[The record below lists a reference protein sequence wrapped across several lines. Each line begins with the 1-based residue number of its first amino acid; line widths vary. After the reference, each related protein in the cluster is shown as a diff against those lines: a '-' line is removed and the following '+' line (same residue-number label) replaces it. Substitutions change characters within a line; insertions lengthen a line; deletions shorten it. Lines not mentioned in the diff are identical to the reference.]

1 MKPFSPAFFS
11 RTNRSTMRFMRCEMF
26 RAHEVGC
33 KLQVGRMPSS
43 FPAPPRYGYCDC
55 GALMYVTNAF
65 GTAVEEVTHFLY
77 DLQGNRTF
85 VFYPDGTSVTNWYDS
100 LRRPIATADGIGT
113 RWFGYNNQ
121 GLLTSITNAAGVE
134 QRTLFDIED
143 RAYAVTDANGVTVTN
158 TYDNLGRIRTRTYP
172 TGGGAEEFG
181 YSVFGL
187 VKHTNQLNLVTS
199 YGYDATPRKTS
210 ETNAN
215 NEVIK
220 YTYNAAS
227 DLKTLTDGKSQTTT
241 WNYDQYGRV
250 TNKLDQASV
259 EILRYTYDANSP
271 PTIPWSTA

>member
-85 VFYPDGTSVTNWYDS
+85 VFY
-100 LRRPIATADGIGT
+100 
-113 RWFGYNNQ
+113 
-121 GLLTSITNAAGVE
+121 
-134 QRTLFDIED
+134 IED
-143 RAYAVTDANGVTVTN
+143 RVYSVTHANGVTVTN
-158 TYDNLGRIRTRTYP
+158 TYDNLGRPRTRTYP
-172 TGGGAEEFG
+172 DGGVEKFG
-181 YSVFGL
+181 YSARGVTAY
-187 VKHTNQLNLVTS
+187 TNQLNLVT
-199 YGYDATPRKTS
+199 YYTHDEAGRKTV

-215 NEVIK
+215 NEITK
-220 YTYNAAS
+220 YAYNAAG
-227 DLKTLTDGKSQTTT
+227 DLATLTDGKTNVTT

-250 TNKLDQASV
+250 TNKVDQASF
-259 EILRYTYDANSP
+259 EILRYQYSAAVGSHISAAACVTSIQQQWGSAAVGSFSSGVIQQQWGHISKFDN
-271 PTIPWSTA
+271 